1 MNWTELLAKLP
12 GMSERELK
20 GAIREEASRDSPRA
34 SHMARMHTRYGKL
47 RNARERKELLR
58 GV

>member
-1 MNWTELLAKLP
+1 MNWTELIAKLP
-12 GMSERELK
+12 HMTERELK
-20 GAIREEASRDSPRA
+20 DAIAEEARRDSPRV

-47 RNARERKELLR
+47 RNARERKALLR